1 MTWKDNR
8 KLNISVSISLTLEPE
23 RKQEVLPCAG
33 PAPNPGGSRGVLML
47 AWGPVSLSLYLR
59 SEHRLSRFPQTRRG
73 RRGPGWGHGAD
84 SAASRSVAGLPK
96 LSALLGL
103 GPFTPLPLITDWA
116 RPPKPLSKA
125 FSLTSWRSS
134 SDPYH
139 LSP

>member
-1 MTWKDNR
+1 MGKEIFILQERTKIIGGLMTWKDNR

-47 AWGPVSLSLYLR
+47 AWGRVSLSLYLR

-103 GPFTPLPLITDWA
+103 GRSA
-116 RPPKPLSKA
+116 
-125 FSLTSWRSS
+125 RSS
-134 SDPYH
+134 ETAAAAAG
-139 LSP
+139 

>member
-1 MTWKDNR
+1 MVLARDA
-8 KLNISVSISLTLEPE
+8 VSSKTQGP
-23 RKQEVLPCAG
+23 LPGSQGTHFLVAVELMVVGFLCAG

-103 GPFTPLPLITDWA
+103 GRSA
-116 RPPKPLSKA
+116 
-125 FSLTSWRSS
+125 RSS
-134 SDPYH
+134 EAAAAVGLRSVGAA
-139 LSP
+139 